1 MKTNPRHGHWVW
13 AAKQISNNCRC
24 VCDTQRVKTHF
35 ISLKKSPENDGWQ
48 NITPRGLG
56 TFGVKKTCF
65 GRVFKMTADLSLS
78 IVDFFPFIFPFNNN
92 IFSIA
97 LHWKCLKKEVLGVN
111 SQ

>member
-1 MKTNPRHGHWVW
+1 MAVLSLLSQEFRAVLCEWGGGS
-13 AAKQISNNCRC
+13 A
-24 VCDTQRVKTHF
+24 QRAKTHF